1 MRNGKNRSVSHR
13 LKSINSQQ
21 NGSKQNPTMGKK
33 GNALL
38 SNWVYPRNES
48 LT

>member
-13 LKSINSQQ
+13 LKSRNPQQ

-38 SNWVYPRNES
+38 SNWVYPRKAS
-48 LT
+48 LM